1 MTYKIGISTA
11 EHYTWGNGCDGWH
24 LLNNE
29 NLSIIQENVPAGS
42 SEVKHYH
49 NISRQ
54 FFFILEGE
62 GTIELPDKIVKLS
75 KNEGLEIPPKTVHR
89 FINQSDSEVI
99 FLVISS
105 PKSHGDKV
113 NYKE

>member
-29 NLSIIQENVPAGS
+29 NLSIIQENVPAGR

-62 GTIELPDKIVKLS
+62 GTIELPDKIVKLL

-89 FINQSDSEVI
+89 FINQSDSAVI

-113 NYKE
+113 NYEE

>member
-1 MTYKIGISTA
+1 MTYKIDASTA

-62 GTIELPDKIVKLS
+62 GTIELPDKIVKLL

>member
-1 MTYKIGISTA
+1 MINKITTSSA
-11 EHYTWGNGCDGWH
+11 EHYTWEDACEGWH
-24 LLNNE
+24 LVNDE
-29 NLSIIQENVPAGS
+29 TFSIIQEKVPAGK

-62 GTIELPDKIVKLS
+62 GTIELEDRIVKLS
-75 KNEGLEIPPKTVHR
+75 KYEGLEIPPGTIHKFKNV
-89 FINQSDSEVI
+89 SDVDVI

-105 PKSHGDKV
+105 PKSHGDRI
-113 NYKE
+113 NLEA

>member
-1 MTYKIGISTA
+1 MTYNIDASTA

>member
-1 MTYKIGISTA
+1 MTNKIDISNA
-11 EHYTWGNGCDGWH
+11 EHYTWGEICEGWY
-24 LLNNE
+24 LVNNE
-29 NLSIIQENVPAGS
+29 NLSIIQERVPAGK

-75 KNEGLEIPPKTVHR
+75 KNEGLEIPPRTIHKFKNESNR
-89 FINQSDSEVI
+89 DVI
-99 FLVISS
+99 FLVISAR
-105 PKSHGDKV
+105 KSHGDKI
-113 NYKE
+113 ECE

>member
-62 GTIELPDKIVKLS
+62 GTIELPDKIVKLL